1 VKVSKFE
8 LSTFALAL
16 FMGLARGVLSC
27 CIRRIPF
34 IILNPPDISLYI
46 GILSWVSLAVN
57 PFLMFTVFYL
67 HGRKVDLK
75 AKLSGIIV
83 LLFAG
88 LYVGNAL
95 GHIVTYPIIALYPSR
110 FPLFFSVIVLGSLFP
125 TTIIYPFFVALSA
138 SAIAYIRKANG
149 ESVGGVSPPSPR

>member
-1 VKVSKFE
+1 
-8 LSTFALAL
+8 
-16 FMGLARGVLSC
+16 
-27 CIRRIPF
+27 
-34 IILNPPDISLYI
+34 
-46 GILSWVSLAVN
+46 
-57 PFLMFTVFYL
+57 MFTVFYL